1 MTHRPPLAVL
11 CGAALFLLTP
21 AVGPAT
27 HAVAADDNGVRGGVD
42 PMVAQIDTLIRRSW
56 GENEVEPSP
65 RASDAEWL
73 RRVYLDIAGHIPPAA
88 AVQVFLRD
96 KDENKRARVVDE
108 LLDSPDYVR
117 NFATVWTNLSIGQGE
132 PENTS
137 RLGMRRFYREAFA
150 KNRPWNEVVYD
161 LLTASGH
168 FEKNGAVNF
177 LLAQMIER
185 DEQVTATGKAARL
198 LLGMQVQCTQCHNH
212 PFNDWKQEQFWSFNA
227 ILRGVERKDTEE
239 YDASGDR
246 VFRYAELLDKPVDG
260 PVFFEK
266 RSGLMQVAYPAVL
279 DVKLDDLDLK
289 SESDAPLTRRE
300 EAAKFLT
307 GPESDQ
313 IARSFVNRTWAHFF
327 GYGFT
332 RPVDDMGPHNPPS
345 HPELLDTLTAE
356 FVESGY
362 DVKRLFGAIAKS
374 EPYQLTS
381 RITKQNAI
389 DDPAAGETPLFS
401 HMSVKRMEAEQLYDS
416 LLVATN
422 AAESGRA
429 DWDEIERQRREWLQ
443 QFVVAFGTDE
453 NDEATTFNGSIPQAL
468 MMMNGELTQDALS
481 GEPGSFLHTVLTG
494 AKNPGEAIEA
504 LFLATLGRQPI
515 KNEAQAAQK
524 LFGASASPQYAY
536 QDLFWA
542 LLNSNEFIF
551 VK

>member
-1 MTHRPPLAVL
+1 MTHARPPLAAL
-11 CGAALFLLTP
+11 CGAALFLCP
-21 AVGPAT
+21 AAAP
-27 HAVAADDNGVRGGVD
+27 AADDNGVRDATD

-56 GENEVEPSP
+56 DENEVRPSP

-73 RRVYLDIAGHIPPAA
+73 RRAYLDIAGHIPPAA
-88 AVQVFLRD
+88 AVQAFLRD

-137 RLGMRRFYREAFA
+137 RLGMRRFYREVFA
-150 KNRPWNEVVYD
+150 KNRPWNDVVYD
-161 LLTASGH
+161 LLAASGN
-168 FEKNGAVNF
+168 FERNGAVNF
-177 LLAQMIER
+177 LLAQMVEP

-227 ILRGVERKDTEE
+227 ILRGVERKDVEE
-239 YDASGDR
+239 FDPQTGQNE
-246 VFRYAELLDKPVDG
+246 FRYAELVDRPVDG

-279 DVKLDDLDLK
+279 DVKLEDLDLK
-289 SESDAPLTRRE
+289 SEGDAPLTRRE

-313 IARSFVNRTWAHFF
+313 VARAFVNRAWAHFF

-356 FVESGY
+356 FVAGGY
-362 DVKRLFGAIAKS
+362 DVRRLYAAIAKS

-381 RITKQNAI
+381 RITKDNAI

-401 HMSVKRMEAEQLYDS
+401 HMSVKRMGAEQLYDS

-429 DWDEIERQRREWLQ
+429 DWDEIEKQRREWLQ

-468 MMMNGELTQDALS
+468 MMMNGELTENALS
-481 GEPGSFLHTVLTG
+481 GKPGSFLHTVLTG
-494 AKNPGEAIEA
+494 AKNPREAIDA
-504 LFLATLGRQPI
+504 LFLATLGRTPDRG
-515 KNEAQAAQK
+515 EADAAQA
-524 LFGASASPQYAY
+524 LFKASGSPEYAY